1 MQTCYPV
8 TIPVRTTEPTF
19 QQEPITV
26 AEAKDQCG
34 VAAEVGTFDSWFAGA
49 IVSARLQVEHD
60 AGVICYTGT
69 FTWKLTEFPYGG
81 FFELPSSLR
90 PVTAV
95 GPITY
100 VASDGTTTT
109 LGASTYALKETA
121 IMPHVALAYGQTW
134 PSVRGDMNGITVS
147 ITAGYATVLAIPQP
161 IKTAVKLAVHIE
173 WLLRMEQPDLA
184 MKQQAGYDRWL
195 NLLRREMYS

>member
-19 QQEPITV
+19 QQEPIGLK
-26 AEAKDQCG
+26 EAKYQCG
-34 VAAEVGTFDSWFAGA
+34 IPEDVSYHDEWLQGQITAA
-49 IVSARLQVEHD
+49 RQQVEHD

-81 FFELPSSLR
+81 YFELPSSLR

-109 LGASTYALKETA
+109 FGASSYALKETA

-134 PSVRGDMNGITVS
+134 PSVRGDMNGITVT
-147 ITAGYATVLAIPQP
+147 ITAGYATVLAIPP
-161 IKTAVKLAVHIE
+161 TIKTAVKLAVHID
-173 WLLRMEQPDLA
+173 WLLKMDQPDLA
-184 MKQQAGYDRWL
+184 MKQQAGYDRWIT
-195 NLLRREMYS
+195 LLRREMYS